1 MFPYVGGDALSGRS
15 VPHIQISRPGS
26 RAETSQEESENHIK
40 VKKFI
45 EEIRKTSEDRRRSC
59 EGTLEK
65 RGGPDGARGSDGDST
80 VLQVLGRD
88 GLPQIISYP
97 SPHCP
102 PKQIHTL

>member
-1 MFPYVGGDALSGRS
+1 MIFDVYLLVIKNQG
-15 VPHIQISRPGS
+15 
-26 RAETSQEESENHIK
+26 IK

-65 RGGPDGARGSDGDST
+65 RGGADGARGSDGDST

-88 GLPQIISYP
+88 GLPQINPICS
-97 SPHCP
+97 C
-102 PKQIHTL
+102 